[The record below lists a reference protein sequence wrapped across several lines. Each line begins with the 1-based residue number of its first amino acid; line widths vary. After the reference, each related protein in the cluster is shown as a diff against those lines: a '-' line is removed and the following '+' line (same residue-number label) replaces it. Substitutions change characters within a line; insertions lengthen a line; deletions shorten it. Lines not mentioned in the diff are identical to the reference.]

1 MTSRSIFQKV
11 CPSCMAT
18 VSVDTDMCTCG
29 QHFTQDD
36 TDTSLSS
43 EEIRLKAEEL
53 YESYLAARA
62 KQAASAVSAAQ
73 ADFTRDP
80 TNEEKSNRVS
90 SAIHEAQ
97 AAKSALAM
105 QSAQIADM
113 KKILASVKR
122 PLSTASAI
130 RGEKKSPVS
139 TLNPVIAET
148 VQRPLKRRI
157 VATEKAR
164 VPHNGTKRSYQPVVQ
179 LKSTTFTAP
188 VSITKKQALI
198 PTQTAIPSSQFREA
212 QAAKAEKI
220 LSVAKTAKAALTNVQ
235 KNAPKET
242 PAPKTS
248 TQTYPATKTAPRLY
262 VLDNKKDCPNC
273 TASVDSKITRCRCG
287 YEFSSSEQLI
297 PPLSMSEEDRAEF
310 SKLFR

>member
-29 QHFTQDD
+29 QHFTEDD
-36 TDTSLSS
+36 MDTSLSS

-62 KQAASAVSAAQ
+62 KQAATAVSAAQ

-97 AAKSALAM
+97 AAKSALAT

-113 KKILASVKR
+113 KKVLASVKR
-122 PLSTASAI
+122 PLSTAPVI
-130 RGEKKSPVS
+130 RSEKKSPLS

-148 VQRPLKRRI
+148 AQRPLKRRI

-188 VSITKKQALI
+188 VSITKKQALM
-198 PTQTAIPSSQFREA
+198 PTQTAIPSSLFREV

-235 KNAPKET
+235 KNAPKEI